1 MTTFS
6 DDDDD
11 TTCGSQYIDDSILNS
26 SKLQAWHLGA
36 RLRSEM
42 QGGIVFP

>member
-11 TTCGSQYIDDSILNS
+11 TTCGGQYIDDSLPIA
-26 SKLQAWHLGA
+26 SKLQARHLGA

-42 QGGIVFP
+42 QGVIVFP